1 MRRVR
6 LYLQSNELVGLEY
19 SCGTEAP
26 VRYSV
31 RGKTAGAFKGAG
43 SFQWTTAVRALS
55 IFFLNAIENPIGI
68 HLSGHAGSLAASLDY
83 ALSKQPIWLAEMF
96 GVDTLGNCLA
106 RRFIHRTNS
115 ERKRPGPVSLSLNQS
130 YLESTMVEVV
140 VDGRQGLDVH
150 EIAAVRRA
158 IMAEDGEVT
167 VDIPLAA

>member
-19 SCGTEAP
+19 FCGGDAP
-26 VRYSV
+26 ARYSV

-55 IFFLNAIENPIGI
+55 LSFLSAIENPLGI

-96 GVDTLGNCLA
+96 GVDTLGNCVA
-106 RRFIHRTNS
+106 RRFTYRTNS
-115 ERKRPGPVSLSLNQS
+115 ERKRPGPVSLSLNHS
-130 YLESTMVEVV
+130 YLESAMIEVV
-140 VDGRQGLDVH
+140 VDGRQLVDVQ
-150 EIAAVRRA
+150 EIAALRMA
-158 IMAEDGEVT
+158 IMAEGGEGGLDV
-167 VDIPLAA
+167 PLAA